1 MLHNYRVFTI
11 PVYDGGRFIFANFNL
26 FYSSENSVV
35 MFATT
40 VITNLYIYFP
50 SSKYV
55 GLTTYVGPNYLGFF
69 YSKILSALNEFL

>member
-1 MLHNYRVFTI
+1 MAVGVLHTYRVFTI

-40 VITNLYIYFP
+40 VITNLYIYFLP
-50 SSKYV
+50 ISIQV
-55 GLTTYVGPNYLGFF
+55 VNT
-69 YSKILSALNEFL
+69 